1 MMTSFII
8 HYPSGTE
15 SATASRLVC
24 YDMPVL
30 ANAWQLIATYLSGI
44 LTVPLVQRL
53 PGSLI
58 AEARRRWE
66 AKTAARRIIAMQL
79 DPLLKAADELQGKI
93 RSLAEEDF
101 REFRTIPPGVPQRSN
116 LVNLC
121 STLYLFA
128 QFWARLEILRKESF
142 HADLNRNNQGKVLMR
157 FLRCLESRRVRLVDR
172 AWQRAIGESVM
183 EEGEALLHIRTFK
196 AFVEE
201 YERTPRLQEWIQP
214 LEDVLR
220 QTRLPRTR
228 QRVLQYG
235 VIVQALIDTLD
246 PKHHTTRE
254 RPAYPNKLSRRAKRE
269 IIGRVFGTYLPDVR
283 QPEKYTGI
291 SR

>member
-1 MMTSFII
+1 M
-8 HYPSGTE
+8 
-15 SATASRLVC
+15 C
-24 YDMPVL
+24 VL
-30 ANAWQLIATYLSGI
+30 ANVWTLIVTYFFGV
-44 LTVPLVQRL
+44 LTTPLVQLL
-53 PGSLI
+53 PGSLM

-66 AKTAARRIIAMQL
+66 ARAATRRIIATQL

-101 REFRTIPPGVPQRSN
+101 REFRAIPPGLLQKAD

-128 QFWARLEILRKESF
+128 QLWARLEILRKESV
-142 HADLNRNNQGKVLMR
+142 HADLNRNGRGKVLMR

-172 AWQRAIGESVM
+172 AWQRAIGESVI
-183 EEGEALLHIRTFK
+183 EQAKPLSDVRTFK

-201 YERTPRLQEWIQP
+201 YEETPRLQEWVHP
-214 LEDVLR
+214 LEDVIR
-220 QTRLPRTR
+220 QTKFPRTR

-246 PKHHTTRE
+246 PKHYTTRA

-269 IIGRVFGTYLPDVR
+269 MIGRVFETYLPDVR
-283 QPEKYTGI
+283 HTEKYTGI